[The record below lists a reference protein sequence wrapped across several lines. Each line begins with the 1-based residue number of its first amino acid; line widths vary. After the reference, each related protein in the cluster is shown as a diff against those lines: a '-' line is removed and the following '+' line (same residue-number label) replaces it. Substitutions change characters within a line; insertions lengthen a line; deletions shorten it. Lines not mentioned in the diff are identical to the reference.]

1 MKTHEREQEE
11 IEIGRAIE
19 RRQRG
24 AAAASAA
31 PVTID
36 VMVNRRELQ

>member
-1 MKTHEREQEE
+1 MKTHERKQEE

-24 AAAASAA
+24 AAAA